1 MRVKIAL
8 KCSVCGHKNYYTE
21 KNNTKKKNKLTL
33 RKYCPNCN
41 KHTEHV
47 ETK

>member
-8 KCSVCGHKNYYTE
+8 KCSVCGNKNYYTE
-21 KNNTKKKNKLTL
+21 KNNTKKAKLSL
-33 RKYCPNCN
+33 RKYCPSCN